1 MASKTLKFL
10 TPFLVSLSCA
20 LPLPASAAQPATS
33 MAMSLSLTIIETLA
47 PTGSDPERCPADS
60 GVMGIGMLTGS
71 GFMKVTTGPG
81 PKIVSIPVMF
91 TGSDCPT
98 GEFQFSNGKF
108 TLSTPSGH
116 QLFADYYGGFYFPD
130 PIASPTALVLDAGK
144 SAFVINSGTGFFAG
158 ASGTG
163 TLSGNENVLN
173 PPPALVG
180 FGNIHANGTI
190 SFKNPGFAN
199 RFMKSL

>member
-1 MASKTLKFL
+1 MAFKALKIL
-10 TPFLVSLSCA
+10 TPFLVSLSCV
-20 LPLPASAAQPATS
+20 LPQPVSAAQPATS
-33 MAMSLSLTIIETLA
+33 MAMSLSLTITETLA
-47 PTGSDPERCPADS
+47 PTDSDPERCPANS
-60 GVMGIGMLTGS
+60 GAMAIGMLTGS
-71 GFMKVTTGPG
+71 GFMKVTIGPG

-98 GEFQFSNGKF
+98 PTFQFSSGKF

-116 QLFADYYGGFYFPD
+116 QLFADYYGGFYPT
-130 PIASPTALVLDAGK
+130 SPTTLVLDAGK

-163 TLSGNENVLN
+163 TLSGNENILV

-180 FGNIHANGTI
+180 FGNIQANGTI
-190 SFKNPGFAN
+190 DFKNPGFAN

>member
-1 MASKTLKFL
+1 MAYKTFKLL

-20 LPLPASAAQPATS
+20 LPVPALAAQPATS
-33 MAMSLSLTIIETLA
+33 MAMSLSLTITETLA
-47 PTGSDPERCPADS
+47 PTGSDPERCPANS

-81 PKIVSIPVMF
+81 PQIVSIPVMF

-116 QLFADYYGGFYFPD
+116 QLFADYYGGFYPT
-130 PIASPTALVLDAGK
+130 SPTALVLDAGK

-163 TLSGNENVLN
+163 TLSGTEKVLS

-180 FGNIHANGTI
+180 FGNIQANGTI